1 MALQITGSGKPIF
14 TDIDPT
20 FTKNPKTGDLLT
32 IRDDLAVRTSI
43 RSLMSTA
50 FGERL
55 FQPTIGGSLR
65 ALLFEPIDA
74 ITTMEIHDRVLNIIR
89 NHEPR
94 IGQVLV
100 DVVSSPDEN
109 YYTVIVE
116 YSIQAIGKKDSIS
129 VVLERVR

>member
-1 MALQITGSGKPIF
+1 M
-14 TDIDPT
+14 
-20 FTKNPKTGDLLT
+20 
-32 IRDDLAVRTSI
+32 
-43 RSLMSTA
+43 
-50 FGERL
+50 
-55 FQPTIGGSLR
+55 
-65 ALLFEPIDA
+65 
-74 ITTMEIHDRVLNIIR
+74 MEIHDRVLNIIR